1 MYSFEPSDEQQM
13 LIDVARRFA
22 ENNLRPAAH
31 EAEEHRGFDP
41 GLIEKGWELGV
52 LQASV
57 PDEYGGFGE
66 RSALTSILA
75 AEELAWGDL
84 AGALAIMAPSL
95 FVTPILV
102 AGSEEQKSQY
112 LPPVLEA
119 EWQPYTAALTE
130 YRYDFDPNDLKTTA
144 VLDGEHYVLTGEKCA
159 VPFADKTEAMIVYAS
174 LDGVTQ
180 GFIVPAGLEGVE
192 IGEKDKYMGLNALP
206 LFTVNFNQVK
216 VPLENRLGGG
226 EGHDFAPL
234 LASFQLTMA
243 ALAVGMARASLEYAK
258 DYAKERWVLGSYIAQ
273 KQSIAFMLAEMAAE
287 IEATRLL
294 AWQAAWQLDNGD
306 EEYPTTAYL
315 AYMGAVDMVMT
326 VTDRGVQTLGG
337 HGYIRE
343 HPVELWYRNARAISA
358 LTGLA
363 IV

>member
-1 MYSFEPSDEQQM
+1 MYSFEPSEEQQM

-22 ENNLRPAAH
+22 EKDLRPAAH
-31 EAEEHRGFDP
+31 EAEEHRGFEP

-57 PDEYGGFGE
+57 PDQYGGFGE

-84 AGALAIMAPSL
+84 AGALAIMTPSL
-95 FVTPILV
+95 FVTPILMV
-102 AGSEEQKSQY
+102 GTEEQKTQY
-112 LPPVLEA
+112 LPPVVEA
-119 EWQPYTAALTE
+119 EWHPYTAALTE
-130 YRYDFDPNDLKTTA
+130 YRYDFDPSDLKTTA
-144 VLDGEHYVLTGEKCA
+144 VKEGGDYVLNGVKCA
-159 VPFADKTEAMIVYAS
+159 VPFADKAEVMIVYAN
-174 LDGVTQ
+174 LDGDTQ
-180 GFIVPAGLEGVE
+180 GFIVPAGLDGLEVGQQ
-192 IGEKDKYMGLNALP
+192 DKYMGLNALP
-206 LFTVNFNQVK
+206 LFTVKFNNVK
-216 VPLENRLGGG
+216 VPLANRLGG
-226 EGHDFAPL
+226 EDGHDFAPL
-234 LASFQLTMA
+234 LASFQITMA
-243 ALAVGMARASLEYAK
+243 ALAVGMAKASY
-258 DYAKERWVLGSYIAQ
+258 DYASEYSKIRYVLGSYIGQ

-287 IEATRLL
+287 IEAIRLL
-294 AWQAAWQLDNGD
+294 TWEAAWQLDTG
-306 EEYPTTAYL
+306 EEGAAHTAYL
-315 AYMGAVDMVMT
+315 AYMGAIDMVMM